1 RVLSLD
7 EATSALDNETEQEV
21 MEAIDGLHGTR
32 TLIVIAHRLSTIKK
46 CDRIYEVENGVFV
59 EKRKEKVLEKR

>member
-1 RVLSLD
+1 
-7 EATSALDNETEQEV
+7 